1 MNGRGQRPL
10 ELDVWDELGP
20 LHAWRDDDGSD
31 RIAAVEDDIR
41 GLLRELAEAR
51 SALARQEGEQRGR
64 TERLLLSLIEV
75 LDAFE
80 HVFGHIGERGRDLTP
95 ETESWVGN
103 FRTVYRLLQAALAD
117 QGVAPIEAPEG
128 DFDPGWHSV
137 VDTVADPS
145 RPDGEIVSEQ
155 RRGYTWG
162 DRVLRKTEV
171 VAVRNEGG
179 G

>member
-1 MNGRGQRPL
+1 MNGRGQRLL

-20 LHAWRDDDGSD
+20 LHAWRDDDGAD
-31 RIAAVEDDIR
+31 RIAAVEEDIR

-64 TERLLLSLIEV
+64 TERLLLSMTDV

-80 HVFGHIGERGRDLTP
+80 HVFAHIGESGIELTP
-95 ETESWVGN
+95 ETKSWVGN
-103 FRTVYRLLQAALAD
+103 FRTVYRLLQTALAER
-117 QGVAPIEAPEG
+117 GVAPIPAPEG
-128 DFDPGWHSV
+128 EFDPAWHTV

-145 RPDGEIVSEQ
+145 RADGEIVSEQ
-155 RRGYTWG
+155 RRGYTWD

-171 VAVRNEGG
+171 VAVRNDGG